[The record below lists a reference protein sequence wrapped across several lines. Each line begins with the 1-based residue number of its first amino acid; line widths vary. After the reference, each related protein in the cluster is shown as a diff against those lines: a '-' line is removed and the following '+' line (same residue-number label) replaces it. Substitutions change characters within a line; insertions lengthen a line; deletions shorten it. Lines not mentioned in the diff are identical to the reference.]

1 MVLATGLLKDG
12 RARDTLLSSMERE
25 SSVLA
30 AGRFTRARDL
40 KRSLSCLMKS
50 LEDCVTLFLPPTFF
64 LPPDLPGILLL
75 TPILRSVISFSSFRL
90 GCSRCSTT
98 SLAASVTALLD
109 AVSDDALRSRAC
121 RGSSVVGV
129 FLASV
134 KDDGMNVASV
144 AGAIG
149 LATGLVAGLA
159 TGLATGLVAGL
170 ANGLLRFVAFRP
182 PSRSEGLLKSCCKER
197 CLSVVGISIELSR
210 GSSVAKA
217 LSMRS

>member
-30 AGRFTRARDL
+30 AGLFTRARDL

-75 TPILRSVISFSSFRL
+75 TPILRSVISFSSFLL
-90 GCSRCSTT
+90 GCSTT

-109 AVSDDALRSRAC
+109 EVSDDALRSRAC

-134 KDDGMNVASV
+134 KEDGMNVASV

-149 LATGLVAGLA
+149 LATELVAGLA

-170 ANGLLRFVAFRP
+170 ANGLRRFVAFRP

>member
-30 AGRFTRARDL
+30 AGLFTRARDL

-75 TPILRSVISFSSFRL
+75 TPILRSVISFSSFLL
-90 GCSRCSTT
+90 GCSTT

-109 AVSDDALRSRAC
+109 EVRDDALRSRAC

-134 KDDGMNVASV
+134 KEDGMNVASV

-149 LATGLVAGLA
+149 LATELVAGLA

-170 ANGLLRFVAFRP
+170 ANGLRRFVAFRP

>member
-30 AGRFTRARDL
+30 AGLFTRARDL

-50 LEDCVTLFLPPTFF
+50 LEDCVILFLPPTFF

-75 TPILRSVISFSSFRL
+75 TPILRSVISFSSFLL
-90 GCSRCSTT
+90 GCSTT

-109 AVSDDALRSRAC
+109 EVRDDALRSRAC

-134 KDDGMNVASV
+134 KEDGMNVASV

-149 LATGLVAGLA
+149 LATELVDGLA

-170 ANGLLRFVAFRP
+170 ANGLRRFVAFRP

>member
-12 RARDTLLSSMERE
+12 RARDTLLSSMERD

-30 AGRFTRARDL
+30 AGLFTRARDL

-75 TPILRSVISFSSFRL
+75 TPILRSVISFSSFLL
-90 GCSRCSTT
+90 GCSTT

-109 AVSDDALRSRAC
+109 EVRDDALRSRAC

-134 KDDGMNVASV
+134 KEDGMNVASV

-149 LATGLVAGLA
+149 LATELVDGLA

-170 ANGLLRFVAFRP
+170 ANGLRRFVAFRP